1 MNEAIELNT
10 EKMQAEVR
18 DGIGWMIFNNPKRRN
33 ALSLDM
39 WEAIA
44 AILDSFQED
53 DSVRVV
59 VMKGAGDKAFVSG
72 ADISQFEKNRSDAG
86 QAERYSAVSASAREK
101 LAGLDKPLIAMI
113 QGFCLGGG
121 LGITLN
127 ADIRI
132 ASENAQLGIPAA
144 RLGIA
149 YGYESLKLLVDL
161 VGPSHAKE
169 ILFSARRLSAAE
181 ALHIGLLNRVVPAG
195 ELEDAVCGL
204 AAKIASNAPLSVKA
218 SKRTIG
224 EILKDPSDRDLDAI
238 AEFAKT
244 CFDSQ
249 DYTEGR
255 TAFMEKRE
263 PKFIG
268 R

>member
-1 MNEAIELNT
+1 
-10 EKMQAEVR
+10 
-18 DGIGWMIFNNPKRRN
+18 
-33 ALSLDM
+33 
-39 WEAIA
+39 
-44 AILDSFQED
+44 
-53 DSVRVV
+53 
-59 VMKGAGDKAFVSG
+59 
-72 ADISQFEKNRSDAG
+72 
-86 QAERYSAVSASAREK
+86 
-101 LAGLDKPLIAMI
+101 
-113 QGFCLGGG
+113 
-121 LGITLN
+121 
-127 ADIRI
+127 
-132 ASENAQLGIPAA
+132 
-144 RLGIA
+144 
-149 YGYESLKLLVDL
+149 
-161 VGPSHAKE
+161 
-169 ILFSARRLSAAE
+169 
-181 ALHIGLLNRVVPAG
+181 VVPAG